1 LKRLVTTKTLKWK
14 NTTSIGDILS
24 EWIKACTLA
33 QVKEGQLFGFIHE
46 DKKLLIA
53 NLKGKIHATDLICTH
68 ADADLST
75 GFLSEEGVRCPLHLS
90 VFNLVNGEPQ
100 NLPAEAPL
108 KIYNVKI
115 DADEIYVE
123 I

>member
-1 LKRLVTTKTLKWK
+1 V
-14 NTTSIGDILS
+14 IFLS
-24 EWIKACTLA
+24 EWIKACNFE
-33 QVKEGQLFGFIHE
+33 QVKDGQLFGFVHG
-46 DKKLLIA
+46 DKKILLA
-53 NLKGKIHATDLICTH
+53 NLKGKIYATDLICTH

-100 NLPAEAPL
+100 NLPAEIAL

-115 DADEIYVE
+115 DANEIYVE

>member
-1 LKRLVTTKTLKWK
+1 M
-14 NTTSIGDILS
+14 
-24 EWIKACTLA
+24 E
-33 QVKEGQLFGFIHE
+33 QVKEGQLFGFTHD
-46 DKKLLIA
+46 DKKILLA

-90 VFNLVNGEPQ
+90 VFSLENGEPQ
-100 NLPAEAPL
+100 NLPADISV
-108 KIYNVKI
+108 KVYNVKI
-115 DADEIYVE
+115 DDNEIYVE

>member
-1 LKRLVTTKTLKWK
+1 V
-14 NTTSIGDILS
+14 IILS
-24 EWIKACTLA
+24 EWIKACTID
-33 QVKEGQLFGFIHE
+33 QVKEGQLFGFSH
-46 DKKLLIA
+46 DGKKILLA

-90 VFNLVNGEPQ
+90 VFNLDDGKPQ
-100 NLPAEAPL
+100 NLPAEIPL
-108 KIYNVKI
+108 NVYNTKI
-115 DADEIYVE
+115 DGNAIYVE

>member
-1 LKRLVTTKTLKWK
+1 MMKTLKWK

-24 EWIKACTLA
+24 EWIKACTLE
-33 QVKEGQLFGFIHE
+33 QVKEGQLFGFIYE

-75 GFLSEEGVRCPLHLS
+75 GFLSEEGVCCPLHLS

-100 NLPAEAPL
+100 NLPAEVPL